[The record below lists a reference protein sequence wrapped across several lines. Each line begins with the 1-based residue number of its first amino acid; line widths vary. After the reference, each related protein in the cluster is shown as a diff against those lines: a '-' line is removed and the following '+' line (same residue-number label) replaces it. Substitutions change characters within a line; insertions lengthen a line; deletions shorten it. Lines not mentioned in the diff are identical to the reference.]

1 LLNPRGC
8 LARKTPLRDR
18 LEYAQKE
25 RVAVGDGLLEGV
37 RYDAI
42 QGRPI
47 AQPHHGS
54 HEGIKGTSFVA

>member
-1 LLNPRGC
+1 
-8 LARKTPLRDR
+8 
-18 LEYAQKE
+18 
-25 RVAVGDGLLEGV
+25 LLEGV